1 MPTRVDTMIVF
12 READPSTGGL
22 GIDVTDVARGMVA
35 RGRRVEVISMHPH
48 GAPEPDLGPGVV
60 VHALESWLRARPG
73 VAFGLT
79 AGAGRMVRRRSP
91 RVLHLYSCLP
101 VHMHWSAATAA
112 WRSGVPIV
120 WTPMLHPSR
129 RELWQGRGLA
139 GRAMS
144 IWDMV
149 APRAARLADAVCV
162 ATMAEA
168 EMFARLGARRVRLV
182 PPAVHPVVPVSDHE
196 AAAFRSRL
204 GLGDAPLVLCV
215 AGRPDH
221 RKGLD
226 YAAAVIAALRAR
238 IPGAVLGAVGLP
250 DHVSLAGTDGVRAL
264 GRLSASDL
272 RRAYRAADAVFVPS
286 RYEAFSRVV
295 IEAWQAER
303 PVVVTDRVALSEEVS
318 RAGGEVVAFGEV
330 GQAVGALEHYLRD
343 PADAAR
349 TGSAGAE
356 LVSDRFLVGPVLDQL
371 DALYSEVAR

>member
-1 MPTRVDTMIVF
+1 MPPRVDTMIVF

-48 GAPEPDLGPGVV
+48 GAREPDLGPGVV
-60 VHALESWLRARPG
+60 LHALESWLRARPG
-73 VAFGLT
+73 VAYGLT
-79 AGAGRMVRRRSP
+79 SGAGRIVRRRSP

-101 VHMHWSAATAA
+101 VQMHWSAATAA
-112 WRSGVPIV
+112 WRSCVPIV

-139 GRAMS
+139 GRAMT
-144 IWDMV
+144 IWDMF

-168 EMFARLGARRVRLV
+168 EMFGQLGARRVRLV
-182 PPAVHPVVPVSDHE
+182 PPAVHPAAPVSDHE
-196 AAAFRSRL
+196 AAVFRSRL
-204 GLGDAPLVLCV
+204 GLGDVPLVLCV

-226 YAAAVIAALRAR
+226 YAAAVITALRAR

-250 DHVSLAGTDGVRAL
+250 DHVPLAGTDGVRPL
-264 GRLSASDL
+264 GRLSAPDL

-303 PVVVTDRVALSEEVS
+303 PVVVTDRVALAEEVS
-318 RAGGEVVAFGEV
+318 RAGGSVVAFGEV
-330 GQAVGALEHYLRD
+330 GQAVGALERYLRD

-349 TGSAGAE
+349 TGSEGAE
-356 LVSDRFLVGPVLDQL
+356 LVSGRFLVGPVLDQL
-371 DALYSEVAR
+371 EALYSEVAR